1 MHLHGQPWASQYKKA
16 STGMVSVPV
25 DGWFSGFI
33 KLGLPHYLVGG
44 WVWNMNFMTFY
55 ILGIITDF
63 HIFQRGRLKPPSTL
77 PRIFSRKDL
86 FHIGLS
92 RRSRS
97 FLSAS
102 RSAPD
107 LQVCAGAVTFFRV
120 KDSSF
125 PIVKPSFFLEMVR
138 DQPSER
144 GLVWTFGTCLEIH
157 FAFMEKMIRYR
168 WKNSDTTK
176 IIDWE
181 WLRDIERK
189 LMISPF
195 SSSKNPRSRDDFSPT
210 SEAVSQPGGPTC
222 HGIGSRMVPGPGHQ
236 GVGQVRW

>member
-125 PIVKPSFFLEMVR
+125 PIVKPSFSWKWSGTNLPNVGWSEHLALAWKSILHSWKKWLGIDGRIRTQPKLLIENDWGILRENWWFLPFHLR
-138 DQPSER
+138 
-144 GLVWTFGTCLEIH
+144 
-157 FAFMEKMIRYR
+157 
-168 WKNSDTTK
+168 K
-176 IIDWE
+176 ILGRE
-181 WLRDIERK
+181 
-189 LMISPF
+189 MISVQL
-195 SSSKNPRSRDDFSPT
+195 PRRFLSR
-210 SEAVSQPGGPTC
+210 AAQHVM
-222 HGIGSRMVPGPGHQ
+222 GSVPGWFQ
-236 GVGQVRW
+236 GLGTRV